1 MAFISEFAVLKL
13 TLEENMSK
21 LERIRRAENS
31 NTKDLSS
38 EEK

>member
-1 MAFISEFAVLKL
+1 MAFISEFSVLKL
-13 TLEENMSK
+13 KREENMSK
-21 LERIRRAENS
+21 LERMKKAENS